1 MEKDKKAIVR
11 TDRSGKVQSLDWETE
26 SGRWEYSLSKRR
38 IAVKMAELI
47 VLGYSIST
55 LIG

>member
-11 TDRSGKVQSLDWETE
+11 TDKSGKVQSLDWETE
-26 SGRWEYSLSKRR
+26 SGGWEYSLSKRH

-47 VLGYSIST
+47 VLGYSVST
-55 LIG
+55 MIG

>member
-11 TDRSGKVQSLDWETE
+11 TDKSGKVQSLDWETE
-26 SGRWEYSLSKRR
+26 TGWEYSLSKRR

-55 LIG
+55 MIG

>member
-11 TDRSGKVQSLDWETE
+11 TDKSGKVQSLDWETE
-26 SGRWEYSLSKRR
+26 SGEWQYSLSKRR

-47 VLGYSIST
+47 VLGYSVST
-55 LIG
+55 MIG